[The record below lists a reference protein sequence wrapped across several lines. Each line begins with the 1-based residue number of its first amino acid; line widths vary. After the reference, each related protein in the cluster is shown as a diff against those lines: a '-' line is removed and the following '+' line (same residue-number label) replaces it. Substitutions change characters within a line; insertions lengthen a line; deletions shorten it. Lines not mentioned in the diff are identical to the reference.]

1 MEANKTSSMIYKIL
15 RSVMILFWIYVGMDK
30 IWQLSAF
37 RIALEQQPIISD
49 LAPILF
55 WLLPLM
61 EIGVGILLAMPAIR
75 LRAWG
80 WRASTLLIIVF
91 TIYIGLGVL
100 NVYAQKPCM
109 CTSFL
114 SRISWTAHLLIN
126 IVILGLSITGWVLH
140 RKVAKYEERAL
151 TAKINIALFL
161 IGFIAIGAI
170 SYRNIHY
177 TKSKDVWY
185 APDSLYYYPEHND
198 VSRPIVGSLA
208 YRYDRYT
215 GPYRQQLFTNSLQA
229 STFTNQFLV
238 CSTERRV
245 AEC

>member
-15 RSVMILFWIYVGMDK
+15 RSVMILFWVYVGMDK

-37 RIALEQQPIISD
+37 RIALEQQPIISY

-61 EIGVGILLAMPAIR
+61 EIGVGILLAMPAAR

-80 WRASTLLIIVF
+80 WRASTLLIIIF

-100 NVYAQKPCM
+100 NFYAQKPCV

-140 RKVAKYEERAL
+140 HKVAKYAEHAL
-151 TAKINIALFL
+151 TSNTNIALFL
-161 IGFIAIGAI
+161 IGFLAIGAI
-170 SYRNIHY
+170 TYGSTHLKRTNDSWY
-177 TKSKDVWY
+177 TPESIYDHQEPNTASGNSKG
-185 APDSLYYYPEHND
+185 L
-198 VSRPIVGSLA
+198 LA
-208 YRYDRYT
+208 STYDRYT
-215 GPYRQQLFTNSLQA
+215 GPYRQLFTKKLQA
-229 STFTNQFLV
+229 SIFTNQSLA

>member
-1 MEANKTSSMIYKIL
+1 MYKIL
-15 RSVMILFWIYVGMDK
+15 RGIMILFWIYVGMDK

-37 RIALEQQPIISD
+37 RIALEQQPVISD

-55 WLLPLM
+55 WSLPLM
-61 EIGVGILLAMPAIR
+61 EIGVGILLAMPLAR

-80 WRASTLLIIVF
+80 WRASTLLIIAF
-91 TIYIGLGVL
+91 TIYIGLGVF

-140 RKVAKYEERAL
+140 RIVANYGERVI
-151 TAKINIALFL
+151 TGKTNIALFL

-170 SYRNIHY
+170 SYRDIRG
-177 TKSKDVWY
+177 TKSKDMWY
-185 APDSLYYYPEHND
+185 TPDSLYPDSLYYDPAHND

-208 YRYDRYT
+208 FRYDRYT
-215 GPYRQQLFTNSLQA
+215 EPYRQQLFTKSLQA
-229 STFTNQFLV
+229 SIFTNQSLA

-245 AEC
+245 ATC

>member
-1 MEANKTSSMIYKIL
+1 MEANKTSSIIYKIL
-15 RSVMILFWIYVGMDK
+15 RAIMILFWIYVGMDK

-37 RIALEQQPIISD
+37 RIALEQQPIISY

-55 WLLPLM
+55 WLLPLV
-61 EIGVGILLAMPAIR
+61 EIGVGILLAMPAAR

-80 WRASTLLIIVF
+80 WRASTLLIIIF

-100 NVYAQKPCM
+100 NFYAQKPCM

-140 RKVAKYEERAL
+140 HKVAKYGEHAL
-151 TAKINIALFL
+151 TGKTNVALFL
-161 IGFIAIGAI
+161 ICFIAMGAI
-170 SYRNIHY
+170 SYWNIYY

-215 GPYRQQLFTNSLQA
+215 GPYRQLFTKKLQA
-229 STFTNQFLV
+229 SIFTNQLLA

>member
-1 MEANKTSSMIYKIL
+1 
-15 RSVMILFWIYVGMDK
+15 MILFWIYVGMDK
-30 IWQLSAF
+30 IWQLNAF
-37 RIALEQQPIISD
+37 RIALEQQPIIGY

-61 EIGVGILLAMPAIR
+61 EIAVGILLAMPLAR

-126 IVILGLSITGWVLH
+126 IVILGLSIAGLLLH
-140 RKVAKYEERAL
+140 PKVAKYSERVM
-151 TAKINIALFL
+151 TGKKSIALFL
-161 IGFIAIGAI
+161 IGFVAMGAI
-170 SYRNIHY
+170 SYRDIRG
-177 TKSKDVWY
+177 TKSKNMWY
-185 APDSLYYYPEHND
+185 MPDSLYPDSLYYYPSHND

-215 GPYRQQLFTNSLQA
+215 EPYRQLFTKSMQA
-229 STFTNQFLV
+229 SIFTNQLLA
-238 CSTERRV
+238 CSTEGRV
-245 AEC
+245 ATC